1 MNYLLREVLDAQTV
15 LSMPDNKAEGW
26 SRNRVFLVDESS
38 RATQNA
44 GFYLCFFAENESC
57 SIFILLEKRRFEF
70 MVKIALRDKVIK
82 GTVSDCFIK
91 NLLFAKSGEYD
102 IWADYLC
109 VNEKNI
115 CITVDS
121 RGENTVID
129 CEFLNFAGYG
139 DLSLDLCLK
148 EQKSDMLNVF
158 TSVDEKPGKFYLKEL
173 FPDVTATG
181 VIRLDNEEYQFDNN
195 LGYSYKTCCSLP
207 YRQIYRYVTV
217 NCKTGG
223 KNFSLYLGSRIGD
236 SVKGAENC
244 YFHGGEIK
252 KLSKIK
258 FIGSEERIDKI
269 WNYKGG
275 INAVDLIFK
284 PDFYRDAPVFAKCD
298 KTTIVYGKLH
308 GEFNLINCEKVRV
321 DALPAQMVFTVI

>member
-139 DLSLDLCLK
+139 DLSLDLFLK
-148 EQKSDMLNVF
+148 
-158 TSVDEKPGKFYLKEL
+158 
-173 FPDVTATG
+173 
-181 VIRLDNEEYQFDNN
+181 
-195 LGYSYKTCCSLP
+195 
-207 YRQIYRYVTV
+207 
-217 NCKTGG
+217 
-223 KNFSLYLGSRIGD
+223 
-236 SVKGAENC
+236 
-244 YFHGGEIK
+244 
-252 KLSKIK
+252 
-258 FIGSEERIDKI
+258 
-269 WNYKGG
+269 
-275 INAVDLIFK
+275 
-284 PDFYRDAPVFAKCD
+284 
-298 KTTIVYGKLH
+298 
-308 GEFNLINCEKVRV
+308 
-321 DALPAQMVFTVI
+321 